1 MDPVLISS
9 QNQHLQVGEALLQHE
24 VEFNYEIRRRGIKT
38 FKIHVPNDY
47 RVVSVDGENLEKWD
61 IQVPDQGEAAAPINK
76 LLRVTLFS
84 EVEDSYRLRLHMEKF
99 PQNANATFPLTPIYT
114 DGAPRLSGHL
124 GVSHAARRSVEL
136 SGLNTELVRVESSSL
151 PEQWRKVKSI
161 SAYRFTSRNY
171 SATVR
176 TGLVEPCLNLQQLWV
191 LKADQESLHL
201 HGRLLYE
208 IERAGV
214 FSVVLSPLRVGS

>member
-1 MDPVLISS
+1 M
-9 QNQHLQVGEALLQHE
+9 
-24 VEFNYEIRRRGIKT
+24 
-38 FKIHVPNDY
+38 
-47 RVVSVDGENLEKWD
+47 
-61 IQVPDQGEAAAPINK
+61 
-76 LLRVTLFS
+76 
-84 EVEDSYRLRLHMEKF
+84 
-99 PQNANATFPLTPIYT
+99 
-114 DGAPRLSGHL
+114 
-124 GVSHAARRSVEL
+124 
-136 SGLNTELVRVESSSL
+136 SGLNTELVRVESSRL

-176 TGLVEPCLNLQQLWV
+176 TGLVEPRLNLQQLWV

-214 FSVVLSPLRVGS
+214 FSVVLSLPSGGKLMILAHQTLSTTSKFR